1 MDNIE
6 IIKKL
11 VKNGWELENM
21 DENIKTNKDFVKI
34 ALENNG
40 LVYQILNDE
49 LKNDQELVEIAV
61 KSGKYPVLK
70 YLPEKFQNNVHLME
84 IALSNYCGP

>member
-49 LKNDQELVEIAV
+49 LKNDEELVKVAV

-70 YLPEKFQNNVHLME
+70 YLPEK
-84 IALSNYCGP
+84 IPK

>member
-21 DENIKTNKDFVKI
+21 DENIKINKDFVKI

-49 LKNDQELVEIAV
+49 LKNDEELVEVAV

-70 YLPEKFQNNVHLME
+70 YLPKKFKNNVHIME
-84 IALSNYCGP
+84 VALHNYRGP

>member
-11 VKNGWELENM
+11 LKNGWELENM
-21 DENIKTNKDFVKI
+21 DENIKTNKDLVKI

-40 LVYQILNDE
+40 LVYQILNDD
-49 LKNDQELVEIAV
+49 LKNDEELAEIAI
-61 KSGKYPVLK
+61 KNGKFPVLK
-70 YLPEKFQNNVHLME
+70 Y
-84 IALSNYCGP
+84 